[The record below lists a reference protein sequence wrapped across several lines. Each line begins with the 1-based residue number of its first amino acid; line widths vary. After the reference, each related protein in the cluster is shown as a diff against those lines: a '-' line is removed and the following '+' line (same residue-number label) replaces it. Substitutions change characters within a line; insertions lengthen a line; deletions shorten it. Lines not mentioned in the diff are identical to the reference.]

1 MRSTSRTSSEAATD
15 AKAVAEEAEAAAER
29 LRAEV
34 AEAGKRAATQET
46 VIRWLNGQLT
56 TAQAFYI
63 FLPLD

>member
-1 MRSTSRTSSEAATD
+1 M
-15 AKAVAEEAEAAAER
+15 AEEAEAAAER

-56 TAQAFYI
+56 TAQACYI